1 MLYKVKLL
9 TCCCY
14 PYQREIHA
22 VVSVSSFKYIG
33 VGLMPLLLNFSK
45 FHESHRQRYDLGL
58 VLIALYRARYRMGC
72 SWQRR
77 ISEQG
82 IQFGSS
88 AIKPRAAAF
97 STALIY
103 PDVTGV
109 FRPVKTGASLLWR
122 PTNDTI
128 ATVGNTNPDMARL
141 YLSADDKQTKQ
152 KPLLLFAMNLN

>member
-1 MLYKVKLL
+1 
-9 TCCCY
+9 
-14 PYQREIHA
+14 
-22 VVSVSSFKYIG
+22 
-33 VGLMPLLLNFSK
+33 
-45 FHESHRQRYDLGL
+45 
-58 VLIALYRARYRMGC
+58 LIALYRALSDGC

-77 ISEQG
+77 LSEQG

-109 FRPVKTGASLLWR
+109 FRPVKR
-122 PTNDTI
+122 PSIIAVVSSTTTNDTI

-141 YLSADDKQTKQ
+141 LSADDKQTKQ